1 MNIPRKRSN
10 SNNSNKKSKE
20 KYEIL
25 FKNEENEDFRINV
38 NIIRDIIKSVNSI
51 VLESFELEIS
61 KISFEQSLIVKH
73 NFELLLKE
81 CIKDIELE
89 GKKNIVII

>member
-10 SNNSNKKSKE
+10 SNSNKKSKE

-25 FKNEENEDFRINV
+25 FKNEENEDFRVNV
-38 NIIRDIIKSVNSI
+38 DIVQDIVKSLNSI
-51 VLESFELEIS
+51 VLESFELEVS
-61 KISFEQSLIVKH
+61 KVNFEQSPIVKK

-81 CIKDIELE
+81 CIKSIELE
-89 GKKNIVII
+89 GK